1 MTRLV
6 SSDLA
11 LAYLIATG
19 IIVTIALV
27 VLAVWLA
34 WMLWHQRRDE
44 INYRSDRIR
53 ANIWKPK

>member
-1 MTRLV
+1 MRLLDT
-6 SSDLA
+6 DLA
-11 LAYLIATG
+11 FAWFMATSL
-19 IIVTIALV
+19 IVTIALV

-34 WMLWHQRRDE
+34 WLLWPRRDE